1 MPVFDLFSKREKRK
15 RGEFPDVY
23 QYDDIPHQLRVQIV
37 HIIRDAFGLPEV
49 SLGPYDKVQKTFEF
63 IHGALCREYGVLELR
78 ERSESRFD
86 AVLNFLLQVEESEKA
101 IDVIE
106 FSFRVID
113 GHVRKNQHEFRG
125 RDISPDDAIDELNHR
140 FREHGVGYQ
149 YESGMM
155 IRIDSQLIHSE
166 VVQPTLNLLQDPKFK
181 GANQEFLS
189 AHEHYRNRKHKE
201 CLNDCLKAVES
212 CLKAI
217 CKARKWHYS
226 ERDTANRLLEIVFNN
241 GLIPNFMQSHFS
253 ALRNTLES
261 GVPTVR
267 NRLGGHGQGSQIVS
281 VPEWMAAY
289 TLHLTASNIHLLAN
303 ADNEMK

>member
-1 MPVFDLFSKREKRK
+1 MKVFDLFSKREKRK
-15 RGEFPDVY
+15 RGEYPDVY
-23 QYDDIPHQLRVQIV
+23 LYDEIPRELRVKIV
-37 HIIRDAFGLPEV
+37 HIIRDAFGTPLN
-49 SLGPYDKVQKTFEF
+49 LGGHGNQVWKAYES
-63 IHGALCREYGVLELR
+63 IHDALCREYGFLKLPGEY
-78 ERSESRFD
+78 ESCYE
-86 AVLNFLLQVEESEKA
+86 AVLNYLLQVEAAENA

-106 FSFRVID
+106 LSLRVID
-113 GHVRKNQHEFRG
+113 NHVRENRHEYKDRK
-125 RDISPDDAIDELNHR
+125 ISPDDAIDELNHR

-149 YESGMM
+149 YESGM
-155 IRIDSQLIHSE
+155 IVRIDSQLIHSE
-166 VVQPTLNLLQDPKFK
+166 VVQPTLNLLQDSKFK

-217 CKARKWHYS
+217 CKGRKWHYS
-226 ERDTANRLLEIVFNN
+226 EKDTAKRLLEIVFNH

-261 GVPTVR
+261 GVPTIR
-267 NRLGGHGQGSQIVS
+267 NRRGGHGQGSTIVP
-281 VPEWMAAY
+281 VPESIAAY
-289 TLHLTASNIHLLAN
+289 ALHLTASNILLLAR